1 MARAQQ
7 AAQKTE
13 EKEQPAADAPE
24 RDSPL
29 LDLSDQAVKRLL
41 KSAKAKGYVT
51 LDQLNSVLPS
61 HSHSTASLPSL
72 YDNERISTFEATI
85 KAE

>member
-7 AAQKTE
+7 ATQKTE
-13 EKEQPAADAPE
+13 DKDQTVAETPE

-29 LDLSDQAVKRLL
+29 LDLSDSAVKKLL

-51 LDQLNSVLPS
+51 LDQLNAVLPS
-61 HSHSTASLPSL
+61 EEVSS
-72 YDNERISTFEATI
+72 DQI
-85 KAE
+85 

>member
-51 LDQLNSVLPS
+51 LDQIRAFARNQLPVLP
-61 HSHSTASLPSL
+61 APGG
-72 YDNERISTFEATI
+72 
-85 KAE
+85 